1 LRGGRLAALDIR
13 QLTTSHLGLDREP
26 TVAGADDDLAVRV
39 EGAIKDFGTQRV
51 LDGFDLHIRRGE
63 FVALL
68 GASGSGKT
76 TLLRALAGLAPV
88 DAGIVLAPP
97 GRTVV
102 FQEPRLVGNLRVR
115 DNVILG
121 QRRTRETRQRG
132 AAALEEVGLVDK
144 ADAWPG
150 VLSGGEA
157 QRVALARALVRE
169 PGLLLLDEPFAALDA
184 LTRIKMQALVD
195 DLCRRHQ
202 PAVLLVTH
210 DVDEAI
216 LLADRVVVLVDGKV
230 GLDLEVPFE
239 RPRRRGVA
247 GFGDVRHRL
256 LAELGVEERV
266 GGPDPTD
273 PDDATFALDLA
284 DR

>member
-1 LRGGRLAALDIR
+1 MSATLAPDDHA
-13 QLTTSHLGLDREP
+13 
-26 TVAGADDDLAVRV
+26 VATPSRDPGDLAVRV
-39 EGAIKDFGTQRV
+39 DGAVKAFGAQRV
-51 LDGFDLHIRRGE
+51 LDGLHLRIRRGE

-88 DAGIVLAPP
+88 DGGTVLAPP
-97 GRTVV
+97 RRTVV

-121 QRRTRETRQRG
+121 QRRTKDAVARG
-132 AAALEEVGLVDK
+132 RAALEEVGLADK

-184 LTRIKMQALVD
+184 LTRIKMQALVGE
-195 DLCRRHQ
+195 LCRAHR

-230 GLDLEVPFE
+230 GLDLDVPFE
-239 RPRRRGVA
+239 RPRRRGVP
-247 GFGDVRHRL
+247 GFADVRLRL
-256 LAELGVEERV
+256 LAELGVDERV
-266 GGPDPTD
+266 GG
-273 PDDATFALDLA
+273 ATATATAAADVFARDLA